1 VGAVGEGERKAEDE
15 EGPADEAKEEE
26 DVLDVGGRVDQV

>member
-1 VGAVGEGERKAEDE
+1 MGAVDEGDRKAEDE